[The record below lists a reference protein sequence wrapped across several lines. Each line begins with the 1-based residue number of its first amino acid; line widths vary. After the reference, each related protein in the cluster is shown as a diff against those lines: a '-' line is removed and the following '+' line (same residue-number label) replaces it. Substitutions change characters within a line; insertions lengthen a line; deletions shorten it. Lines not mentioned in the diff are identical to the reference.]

1 MAADSTSQDKYVQW
15 NVFASIQKGFEEEQ
29 DMKEVCIFIEWL
41 VSIVMLRYIT
51 VAIACQSER
60 LGADC

>member
-29 DMKEVCIFIEWL
+29 DMKEVCIFIGHL
-41 VSIVMLRYIT
+41 NDSCRDAAVYNRSNCVSK
-51 VAIACQSER
+51 
-60 LGADC
+60 